1 MSEDV
6 EIQDLR
12 CQIDQLKSMIP
23 VMPFEQEKGV
33 GVALTSSVGESGG
46 DPNTEDSQEF
56 TFESA
61 NDSNVVIKVK
71 NRTVVEGEET
81 VNKSFITIGV
91 YYV

>member
-1 MSEDV
+1 MED
-6 EIQDLR
+6 IDAQNLQG
-12 CQIDQLKSMIP
+12 QIDQLKSMIP
-23 VMPFEQEKGV
+23 MMSFGQESNG
-33 GVALTSSVGESGG
+33 GVALTSSAGESGG
-46 DPNTEDSQEF
+46 NPNTEDSQEF

-61 NDSNVVIKVK
+61 NDSNVVVKVK